1 MKRLSALFAI
11 AAVVAGCASSPDA
24 QKPAADTASVSKGYD
39 VAAYVW
45 PAYHP
50 EPRWKELGIFPHGCG
65 EWQNVYEATPKHSG
79 HKQPIE
85 PLWGYENEANP
96 VAVARKIDAALAAGV
111 NVFIYDW
118 YWYGGRPFLEGA
130 LNDGFLNA
138 PNNERM
144 KFYLMWANHDVTKL
158 WDNKVDSKQKNDIL
172 WRADVSY
179 DEFVE
184 KLVPRFVGYFKKP
197 NYYKINGKPVFSVYD
212 MKVLIRGMGGCENVK
227 KALVVLEKAAVDA
240 GLKGV
245 HYMVNCP
252 ITPYTIGKDFP
263 IPNNPKATAE
273 EVVKY
278 LGFESFTTYNW
289 VSERWNAMAKAKP
302 ELTYAQWVDICF
314 ERNKT
319 IADRYRDGQFFPHVS
334 IGWDTNPRYPA
345 SDYRPKID
353 KPDPLEF
360 ERALRLAKAWA
371 DEHTRPDMPKLITL
385 NAWNE
390 WTEGCY
396 LEPSR
401 EFGYAYL
408 NAVARVFGDS
418 GQAKPA
424 GK

>member
-65 EWQNVYEATPKHSG
+65 EWQNVYEATPKFKG
-79 HKQPIE
+79 HKQPIV

-130 LNDGFLNA
+130 LNDGFLKA

-144 KFYLMWANHDVTKL
+144 KFCLMWANHDVPKL
-158 WDNKVDSKQKNDIL
+158 WDNKVGEKHKYDIV
-172 WRADVSY
+172 WSADVSY
-179 DEFVE
+179 EEFVE
-184 KLVPRFVGYFKKP
+184 KLVPRFVEYFKKP
-197 NYYKINGKPVFSVYD
+197 NYYKINGKPVFSVYSV
-212 MKVLIRGMGGCENVK
+212 KVLIRGMGGCENVK
-227 KALVVLEKAAVDA
+227 KAFAALDRAAVAA
-240 GLKGV
+240 GMKGV
-245 HYMVNCP
+245 HYMAICP
-252 ITPYTIGKDFP
+252 ITDYGTGKSWS
-263 IPNNPKATAE
+263 IPDNPKPTPRE
-273 EVVKY
+273 IVKY

-289 VSERWNAMAKAKP
+289 VSERWNMMVNAKP
-302 ELTYAQWVDICF
+302 ELKYGDFVDISVNHF
-314 ERNKT
+314 KT
-319 IADRYRDGQFFPHVS
+319 IAERYPEGQFFPHVS
-334 IGWDTNPRYPA
+334 IGWDNNPRFPA
-345 SDYRPKID
+345 TDYSPRID
-353 KPDPLEF
+353 GQDPREF

-371 DEHTRPDMPKLITL
+371 DEHIRPDMPKLITL

-396 LEPSR
+396 LEPSK

-418 GQAKPA
+418 GQATEK
-424 GK
+424 